1 MQPSNHEH
9 FLGKNRTPTRPISS
23 IENNNIIDA
32 QLQEEPVFSS
42 QKTRMDYV
50 TLEGIENRT
59 GIEKQNAYT
68 FVIKELLDNAIDFL
82 ETEHI
87 GISRKKDQ
95 KAMQTIAAAEV
106 QVHII
111 KEDDGFLRVIVVNSN
126 QYGKSV
132 FSKDMLQSIFNFET
146 FYSSKRN
153 QYKITRGA
161 LGDAFKEILCIPY
174 ALAREQQQGQQG
186 SMEWNEPLIITTRV
200 NRIQQTFLVYLV
212 IDRINQTISSEIEVV
227 AESKSEKQEESNFT
241 RIEIRLPLIQH
252 LLDID
257 KLKKFLTGY
266 VTFNTHIDFI
276 FKIHS
281 GSSDQTNKDDDNIT
295 LRFPQVQPINTKWS
309 PISSIYY
316 YSLSE
321 FQNFILGL
329 DNNDLQIYNVIQKSF
344 REGSNMKKEPEFEA
358 MTVGKLKKNTQF
370 IKELYNK
377 LRNTMKPLST
387 PSSLSLPFDSTKKDR
402 IKAITKRL

>member
-1 MQPSNHEH
+1 MIMQPSNHEH
-9 FLGKNRTPTRPISS
+9 FSAKNRTPTQPVTS

-59 GIEKQNAYT
+59 GIEKENAYA
-68 FVIKELLDNAIDFL
+68 FVIKELLDNALDFL

-95 KAMQTIAAAEV
+95 KAMETIAPAEV

-111 KEDDGFLRVIVVNSN
+111 KEDDEFLRIIVVNSN
-126 QYGKSV
+126 EHGKTV

-174 ALAREQQQGQQG
+174 ALAREQRQRQQS

-200 NRIQQTFLVYLV
+200 NRIQQTFLVYLI

-227 AESKSEKQEESNFT
+227 AESKSDEHEESNFT

-252 LLDID
+252 LLDLD

-276 FKIHS
+276 FKIPS
-281 GSSDQTNKDDDNIT
+281 GSSNQTDKDDNIT

-309 PISSIYY
+309 PVSSIYY

-329 DNNDLQIYNVIQKSF
+329 DNNNLQIYNVIQKSF
-344 REGSNMKKEPEFEA
+344 REGSN
-358 MTVGKLKKNTQF
+358 
-370 IKELYNK
+370 
-377 LRNTMKPLST
+377 
-387 PSSLSLPFDSTKKDR
+387 TKKG
-402 IKAITKRL
+402 A

>member
-1 MQPSNHEH
+1 
-9 FLGKNRTPTRPISS
+9 
-23 IENNNIIDA
+23 
-32 QLQEEPVFSS
+32 
-42 QKTRMDYV
+42 MDYV

-59 GIEKQNAYT
+59 GIEKQNAYA
-68 FVIKELLDNAIDFL
+68 FVIKELLDNAVDFL

-87 GISRKKDQ
+87 GISRKKDE
-95 KAMQTIAAAEV
+95 KAMETIAAAEV

-111 KEDDGFLRVIVVNSN
+111 KEDDEFLRVIVVNSN

-174 ALAREQQQGQQG
+174 ALAREQQQGQQD

-252 LLDID
+252 
-257 KLKKFLTGY
+257 Y
-266 VTFNTHIDFI
+266 
-276 FKIHS
+276 
-281 GSSDQTNKDDDNIT
+281 
-295 LRFPQVQPINTKWS
+295 
-309 PISSIYY
+309 
-316 YSLSE
+316 
-321 FQNFILGL
+321 
-329 DNNDLQIYNVIQKSF
+329 
-344 REGSNMKKEPEFEA
+344 
-358 MTVGKLKKNTQF
+358 
-370 IKELYNK
+370 
-377 LRNTMKPLST
+377 
-387 PSSLSLPFDSTKKDR
+387 
-402 IKAITKRL
+402 

>member
-1 MQPSNHEH
+1 
-9 FLGKNRTPTRPISS
+9 
-23 IENNNIIDA
+23 
-32 QLQEEPVFSS
+32 
-42 QKTRMDYV
+42 
-50 TLEGIENRT
+50 
-59 GIEKQNAYT
+59 
-68 FVIKELLDNAIDFL
+68 
-82 ETEHI
+82 
-87 GISRKKDQ
+87 
-95 KAMQTIAAAEV
+95 
-106 QVHII
+106 
-111 KEDDGFLRVIVVNSN
+111 
-126 QYGKSV
+126 
-132 FSKDMLQSIFNFET
+132 MLQSIFNFET

-252 LLDID
+252 LLDLD

-281 GSSDQTNKDDDNIT
+281 GSSSDQTNKDDDNIT
-295 LRFPQVQPINTKWS
+295 LSFPQVQPINTKWS

-358 MTVGKLKKNTQF
+358 MTVGKLKQNTQF

-387 PSSLSLPFDSTKKDR
+387 PSSLSLPFDSTKKAR
-402 IKAITKRL
+402 IKAITKRLEQRPSFRVSDIKYKSQYGYYKFKDGVEHPFFFEIAVVHSNNIVYYLDYVNSLNSSVNPGAYSFLTGSDSETF